1 MSESHL
7 ATRNSVKDLPPSEV
21 LARPGHAREDLLRLL
36 PPETGLPRPVQAGSL
51 PPALATLG
59 LLDARERDVDSSLA
73 AYGTTRDDTS
83 SSRKAFN
90 GRSRPGPGGV
100 ERETY

>member
-1 MSESHL
+1 MSESRL
-7 ATRNSVKDLPPSEV
+7 ATRNSVRDLPPNEE

-59 LLDARERDVDSSLA
+59 LLDARERDVDTMYS
-73 AYGTTRDDTS
+73 
-83 SSRKAFN
+83 
-90 GRSRPGPGGV
+90 
-100 ERETY
+100 

>member
-7 ATRNSVKDLPPSEV
+7 ATRNSVKDLPPNEA

-59 LLDARERDVDSSLA
+59 LLDARERDVDPYVKIIMVGNRRSSP
-73 AYGTTRDDTS
+73 
-83 SSRKAFN
+83 SR
-90 GRSRPGPGGV
+90 
-100 ERETY
+100 Y